1 MLLVLEVLRLP
12 VLLGFEVVGNS
23 QLLPGNRFITNHNEN
38 NNDKK
43 AKKYKTKTATTTAM
57 TSTMTR
63 IEI

>member
-1 MLLVLEVLRLP
+1 MRLP

-43 AKKYKTKTATTTAM
+43 EDKKYKTKTATTTAM